1 MKHLTKN
8 VEEIKK
14 DIQDIHVKMN
24 KHAKKSE
31 GIGVPMK
38 TGDITSVRVDGSVGK
53 SKIDTIM
60 GQKV

>member
-1 MKHLTKN
+1 MKHLNEN

-24 KHAKKSE
+24 KHAKKSA

-38 TGDITSVRVDGSVGK
+38 KGDITAVHVDGSVGI

-60 GQKV
+60 GRKV

>member
-1 MKHLTKN
+1 MKHLTEN
-8 VEEIKK
+8 VEEIRK

-31 GIGVPMK
+31 SIGVTMK
-38 TGDITSVRVDGSVGK
+38 KMGDITTLHADG